1 MTNQHRRQI
10 IELRQVLHDLTSDDQ
25 ELQCA
30 IWSTRAALEAITD
43 HPEIDSFIA
52 TVRRRTAAILA
63 RMNK

>member
-10 IELRQVLHDLTSDDQ
+10 VELREELHGLKSDDQ

-30 IWSTRAALEAITD
+30 IWSTRAALESITD

>member
-10 IELRQVLHDLTSDDQ
+10 VELREELHGLKSDDQ
-25 ELQCA
+25 ELQMA
-30 IWSTRAALEAITD
+30 IWSTRAALEAIAD